1 MDVTYEALYTLYRE
15 CFPCY
20 PLSREWF
27 FFLLALEQGK
37 VFTRWEGGALAGAAV
52 LHGDSLPLLCVGK
65 SFRSRGLG
73 SQLLAQAEG
82 ARQKPGALPGGAGP
96 GAPLPVPGG
105 ARRKIPARW
114 SFSGSGATR
123 RPGPA

>member
-1 MDVTYEALYTLYRE
+1 MDVTCEALYALYGE

-27 FFLLALEQGK
+27 FSLLALEQGK

-65 SFRSRGLG
+65 SFRGRGLG
-73 SQLLAQAEG
+73 SQLLAQAEEHTKSQG
-82 ARQKPGALPGGAGP
+82 HSQVVLGQGP
-96 GAPLPVPGG
+96 TTCSRGC
-105 ARRKIPARW
+105 RRKIPARW
-114 SFSGSGATR
+114 SFSRSGATR